1 MLHCAHSKIGH
12 TRQYAVHV
20 VHLKIAHIQMV
31 NILDKHMDSLQSG
44 NCFHVTLTIVG
55 DTYRVRATEKLET
68 QGVLP
73 FRSPH
78 VGALHV
84 VLVGSRPE
92 HLGSDLIQIEER
104 LRVGSIVFGNFG
116 GASLTEI
123 QTRKKLAALT
133 AIISASNSHAQ
144 EGTQTAKDAPE
155 GADAGAST
163 AHLFA
168 GKQMEVRG
176 VIRLNV
182 HLSFLQVW
190 SMAGLRPGV

>member
-1 MLHCAHSKIGH
+1 MKTS
-12 TRQYAVHV
+12 
-20 VHLKIAHIQMV
+20 
-31 NILDKHMDSLQSG
+31 
-44 NCFHVTLTIVG
+44 
-55 DTYRVRATEKLET
+55 

-73 FRSPH
+73 LRSPH
-78 VGALHV
+78 VGAVHI

-133 AIISASNSHAQ
+133 AIISA
-144 EGTQTAKDAPE
+144 PE

-163 AHLFA
+163 AHIFA
-168 GKQMEVRG
+168 GKQLEVRS

-190 SMAGLRPGV
+190 SLAGLRPGV

>member
-1 MLHCAHSKIGH
+1 MFL
-12 TRQYAVHV
+12 RN
-20 VHLKIAHIQMV
+20 LE
-31 NILDKHMDSLQSG
+31 DK
-44 NCFHVTLTIVG
+44 
-55 DTYRVRATEKLET
+55 YRAQATEKLEIE
-68 QGVLP
+68 GVLP

-123 QTRKKLAALT
+123 QTRKKLAALS
-133 AIISASNSHAQ
+133 AITSASNSHA
-144 EGTQTAKDAPE
+144 PE
-155 GADAGAST
+155 GAGAGAST
-163 AHLFA
+163 AHIFA
-168 GKQMEVRG
+168 EKQLEVRSI
-176 VIRLNV
+176 IRLNV